1 MAIMMLMEEL
11 HLMRLFDDVVVVVV
25 VEVVAIA
32 VQRNNG
38 KLKLF
43 MRIMYIYR
51 TIIDSR
57 VAQAHYEST
66 NPREREREK
75 VGGLSRC

>member
-1 MAIMMLMEEL
+1 MMMSTSMAIMMLMEEL
-11 HLMRLFDDVVVVVV
+11 HLMRLFDDVVAV
-25 VEVVAIA
+25 A

-66 NPREREREK
+66 NPRERERW
-75 VGGLSRC
+75 

>member
-11 HLMRLFDDVVVVVV
+11 HLMRLFDDVVAV
-25 VEVVAIA
+25 A

-66 NPREREREK
+66 NPRERRWSE
-75 VGGLSRC
+75 V